1 MVATDVYRDVC
12 NRYGGGRMWG
22 REANHPEK
30 VGMPENRGVY
40 DRFPARVISL
50 QPPFQKRPLRPESL
64 SKDRPRAASLHS
76 LPTRRAG
83 TCPPIRI
90 YLLWTLFLPAG
101 IRA

>member
-1 MVATDVYRDVC
+1 MVAAGAYKNDR
-12 NRYGGGRMWG
+12 NRCVGGRMPG
-22 REANHPEK
+22 KGANRPEK
-30 VGMPENRGVY
+30 FEMPGNCVVY
-40 DRFPARVISL
+40 DRFPAWVISL